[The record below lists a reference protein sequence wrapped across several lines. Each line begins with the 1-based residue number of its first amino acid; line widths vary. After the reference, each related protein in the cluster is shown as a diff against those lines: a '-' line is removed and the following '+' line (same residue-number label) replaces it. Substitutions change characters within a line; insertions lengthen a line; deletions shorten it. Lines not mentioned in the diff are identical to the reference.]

1 MKNKIIDQ
9 SLLLA
14 DFAKSIESKGYKIEK
29 LINTEINHWIV
40 DLPKKFPLIF
50 FDFISNYNFESFE
63 IGDICFFATDEL
75 KDEIFKDKIISQALL
90 KEGFLQFGRSAYSYD
105 PICFNLRST
114 KEAPIIWLDHEKILC
129 TSQIKIVKI
138 IANSF
143 EEFISE
149 YS

>member
-1 MKNKIIDQ
+1 MLSLKNTSGTCPVGI
-9 SLLLA
+9 LL
-14 DFAKSIESKGYKIEK
+14 
-29 LINTEINHWIV
+29 
-40 DLPKKFPLIF
+40 F

-129 TSQIKIVKI
+129 NSQIKIVKI